1 MNVTTT
7 GRSLLLALASC
18 LIVPAMAATP
28 SGAPIIIGVMGGT
41 TGAYG
46 NIGTQAQQGALLAQ
60 DKLMS
65 QGGILGRPVRVE
77 AVNDNGDGT
86 LAGQLFQKFVSE
98 GAVAIVGSPD
108 NGPVTAQLADR
119 YHILDIGLVD
129 GGGLTVYPNGPDKPP
144 HKWVFQSG
152 ANSFAWGAAVGD
164 YALKHCPKGLAIL
177 HDTTSWGMGGLAAFK
192 LAYEKAGKKITLDR
206 PITEN
211 WTTGATA
218 QLAPDLA
225 AVKDSGAD
233 CVEVWL
239 SPPDQAA
246 FAQILKTSGEHLLVL
261 GESDTCSDNTFSN
274 LAGPAADGVV
284 CAFITAELHP
294 NDLYKEFAAAYR
306 KKYNEEPTQS
316 AEVSYQAV
324 MTLAHV
330 IEQTKSTDHAVLRD
344 AYEKLSGVPGIDGEV
359 IFSPTRHAS
368 FTEQELTMVKY
379 DAAKKKWVE
388 IHE

>member
-1 MNVTTT
+1 MNVSRWRFGVLSVLAACLT
-7 GRSLLLALASC
+7 GPV
-18 LIVPAMAATP
+18 IAAP
-28 SGAPIIIGVMGGT
+28 SGDPILIGVMGGT

-65 QGGILGRPVRVE
+65 QGGILGRPVVVE

-86 LAGQLFQKFVSE
+86 LAGQLFQKFVSK

-144 HKWVFQSG
+144 HSWVFQSG
-152 ANSFAWGAAVGD
+152 ANSFAWGAALGN
-164 YALKHCPKGLAIL
+164 YALKNCPKGLAVL

-192 LAYEKAGKKITLDR
+192 LVYEKAGKTIAVDR

-218 QLAPDLA
+218 QLAPDLE
-225 AVKDSGAD
+225 AVKSSGAD

-246 FAQILKTSGEHLLVL
+246 FAQMLRTSGEHLTVL
-261 GESDTCSDNTFSN
+261 GESDTCSDNTFTN

-294 NDLYKEFAAAYR
+294 NDLYKEFAEAYR

-324 MTLAHV
+324 MTLAYV

-344 AYEKLSGVPGIDGEV
+344 AYEKLSGVPGIDGPV

-368 FTEQELTMVKY
+368 FTEQELTLVKY
-379 DAAKKKWVE
+379 DAANKKWVE
-388 IHE
+388 IHD